1 MGNDLDYISVKDLM
15 RFSFIV
21 PSYQRGYRWGSDQ
34 VAQLIDDIYEEQN
47 KKYYLQPLVISN
59 VASTELKWNV
69 IDGQQ
74 RLTTIFIIIGAL
86 NYLNSKDPGN
96 TIHDLSLTMHLEYES
111 RKSSAIFLRFLTE
124 YKNFTDLPVEALN
137 QERLWETFKCYTIE
151 GNVEK
156 NLDFDYMLDAFC
168 TSVNKVKKL
177 LGENRFNNLIDLKQR
192 LLNEC
197 AFIWYPIN
205 STENDKR
212 NSEITQ
218 FSKINMGKIELT
230 DAELIKAEIMNPTRI
245 NNELERNKI
254 KEKQFAISE
263 VWYSIE
269 NELRKPDFWAFVP
282 HENQYS
288 INNHSRTRIDVLF
301 EYLLLENE
309 LELKGGL
316 DRYIEKL
323 SVSFEYSLF
332 TRVQRLLNNDT
343 TWGKI
348 VDIFEQLKELY
359 ESDGRTQIEDDKS
372 KKKAEKGTS
381 IYNLLSFITLYQQ
394 KKGEKSNF
402 LYLKSYETFYEL
414 LQKDRNERI
423 PYIKNKIRELMYAEE
438 NIEEKIKSIRYGKGD
453 ELREVLLLYNLI
465 ILSRSTGIGN
475 RYNFLE
481 HNNVKR
487 EWTREHIF
495 PQKTKIPKENI
506 IKARKDL
513 LSIFVGNL
521 DVNGNIVLKN
531 NMIFKY
537 INFLYGKEE
546 HSHSPFKHDNS
557 PSKLVNSGII
567 NWKKDEEAIKLFLEQ
582 KHVENG
588 YEKEY
593 AQKLILI
600 QKSIDLLSK
609 IRVLERNKKLINKE
623 NQEAIINHIT
633 TNNDIFRNINAEKIV
648 SLFEKERENCIKVLK
663 ELLPN
668 IQFADSIKGY
678 IDKYMDGSLFILN
691 SKVQEDTDG
700 QEGTDFK
707 GIFTRMYET
716 IIDNI
721 ESITNIKKCAHY
733 HSLLKEIFTKVNL
746 SIEAEV
752 NQFFKDE
759 FNDLMSD
766 NSIGNMALLDNIVN
780 GSESVGNKPFNEKRQ
795 EIFKKMK
802 SGEFI
807 PLATI
812 LAFTDVHSKKRT
824 TDEYWMYESRYAY
837 ANDIIQTIKDFLNIK
852 KVGKDKRNVNR

>member
-381 IYNLLSFITLYQQ
+381 IYHLLSFITLYQ
-394 KKGEKSNF
+394 
-402 LYLKSYETFYEL
+402 
-414 LQKDRNERI
+414 
-423 PYIKNKIRELMYAEE
+423 
-438 NIEEKIKSIRYGKGD
+438 
-453 ELREVLLLYNLI
+453 
-465 ILSRSTGIGN
+465 
-475 RYNFLE
+475 
-481 HNNVKR
+481 
-487 EWTREHIF
+487 
-495 PQKTKIPKENI
+495 
-506 IKARKDL
+506 
-513 LSIFVGNL
+513 
-521 DVNGNIVLKN
+521 
-531 NMIFKY
+531 
-537 INFLYGKEE
+537 
-546 HSHSPFKHDNS
+546 
-557 PSKLVNSGII
+557 
-567 NWKKDEEAIKLFLEQ
+567 
-582 KHVENG
+582 
-588 YEKEY
+588 
-593 AQKLILI
+593 
-600 QKSIDLLSK
+600 
-609 IRVLERNKKLINKE
+609 
-623 NQEAIINHIT
+623 
-633 TNNDIFRNINAEKIV
+633 
-648 SLFEKERENCIKVLK
+648 
-663 ELLPN
+663 
-668 IQFADSIKGY
+668 
-678 IDKYMDGSLFILN
+678 
-691 SKVQEDTDG
+691 
-700 QEGTDFK
+700 
-707 GIFTRMYET
+707 
-716 IIDNI
+716 
-721 ESITNIKKCAHY
+721 
-733 HSLLKEIFTKVNL
+733 
-746 SIEAEV
+746 
-752 NQFFKDE
+752 
-759 FNDLMSD
+759 
-766 NSIGNMALLDNIVN
+766 
-780 GSESVGNKPFNEKRQ
+780 
-795 EIFKKMK
+795 
-802 SGEFI
+802 
-807 PLATI
+807 
-812 LAFTDVHSKKRT
+812 
-824 TDEYWMYESRYAY
+824 
-837 ANDIIQTIKDFLNIK
+837 
-852 KVGKDKRNVNR
+852 

>member
-394 KKGEKSNF
+394 KKARKV
-402 LYLKSYETFYEL
+402 TFY
-414 LQKDRNERI
+414 I
-423 PYIKNKIRELMYAEE
+423 
-438 NIEEKIKSIRYGKGD
+438 
-453 ELREVLLLYNLI
+453 
-465 ILSRSTGIGN
+465 
-475 RYNFLE
+475 
-481 HNNVKR
+481 
-487 EWTREHIF
+487 
-495 PQKTKIPKENI
+495 
-506 IKARKDL
+506 
-513 LSIFVGNL
+513 
-521 DVNGNIVLKN
+521 
-531 NMIFKY
+531 
-537 INFLYGKEE
+537 
-546 HSHSPFKHDNS
+546 
-557 PSKLVNSGII
+557 
-567 NWKKDEEAIKLFLEQ
+567 
-582 KHVENG
+582 
-588 YEKEY
+588 
-593 AQKLILI
+593 
-600 QKSIDLLSK
+600 
-609 IRVLERNKKLINKE
+609 
-623 NQEAIINHIT
+623 
-633 TNNDIFRNINAEKIV
+633 
-648 SLFEKERENCIKVLK
+648 
-663 ELLPN
+663 
-668 IQFADSIKGY
+668 
-678 IDKYMDGSLFILN
+678 
-691 SKVQEDTDG
+691 
-700 QEGTDFK
+700 
-707 GIFTRMYET
+707 
-716 IIDNI
+716 
-721 ESITNIKKCAHY
+721 
-733 HSLLKEIFTKVNL
+733 
-746 SIEAEV
+746 
-752 NQFFKDE
+752 
-759 FNDLMSD
+759 
-766 NSIGNMALLDNIVN
+766 
-780 GSESVGNKPFNEKRQ
+780 
-795 EIFKKMK
+795 
-802 SGEFI
+802 
-807 PLATI
+807 
-812 LAFTDVHSKKRT
+812 
-824 TDEYWMYESRYAY
+824 
-837 ANDIIQTIKDFLNIK
+837 
-852 KVGKDKRNVNR
+852 